1 MSVLIKP
8 DVPFSLDAAAA
19 FGFGPNSGR
28 PKPDKGIMRLAFVTD
43 DLRHHA
49 GVELSQDADGTVIAS
64 IDSDDQMDAVTRQV
78 RRILSLDHPG
88 GEWLAVGERDP
99 VIGRLQRAHA
109 GLRPVLFHSPYE
121 AAVWAIISARR
132 QRTQAATLRTRIA
145 SEYGRTFTIAGQRKY
160 AFPLPEQLLALDT
173 ISGVDDIRLQR
184 LHGIARR
191 ARRQPGTSLAAGHGT
206 GARAQKLDD
215 AGRHRAHLRH
225 FDPAARHR
233 GDRRYDVQ
241 RASPR
246 KLRLSLLRSR
256 PSRRAAGAATG
267 HLRPLAPFSNL
278 DRRADP
284 RGRRQGRAAV
294 RPAPHARLNGAPV
307 PRLRALRRRRL
318 RPHRRTTP
326 LSDSAA
332 RRGGAAVS
340 PGRRRWANLEYRD
353 VAGG

>member
-49 GVELSQDADGTVIAS
+49 GVELSQDANGTVSAS
-64 IDSDDQMDAVTRQV
+64 IYSDDQMDAVTRQV

-145 SEYGRTFTIAGQRKY
+145 SEYGRTFTIAGQRTY

-184 LHGIARR
+184 LHGIARAALDGNLEPASLR
-191 ARRQPGTSLAAGHGT
+191 AMEPELALRNLTTLAGIGPTYATLILLRAT
-206 GARAQKLDD
+206 GVTDVMTFSEPRLASYVS
-215 AGRHRAHLRH
+215 H
-225 FDPAARHR
+225 FYDLGPAAAPPGQLQVISDRWSPFR
-233 GDRRYDVQ
+233 TWTAVLIRVAGDRAGLPFDQ
-241 RASPR
+241 PR
-246 KLRLSLLRSR
+246 
-256 PSRRAAGAATG
+256 T
-267 HLRPLAPFSNL
+267 LA
-278 DRRADP
+278 
-284 RGRRQGRAAV
+284 
-294 RPAPHARLNGAPV
+294 
-307 PRLRALRRRRL
+307 
-318 RPHRRTTP
+318 
-326 LSDSAA
+326 
-332 RRGGAAVS
+332 
-340 PGRRRWANLEYRD
+340 
-353 VAGG
+353 